1 MKRFFITWM
10 VSAIALAI
18 TAFLVKGIVLNG
30 IAATIITALLL
41 GIVNAV
47 IRPVLFWLT
56 LPLNILTL
64 GLFSLILNGI
74 CLMLVDYL
82 GPEGFRVRGLVAATI
97 GALILSVVSW
107 TTKRDFDCQYRS
119 YICR

>member
-30 IAATIITALLL
+30 IAAAIITALLL

-47 IRPVLFWLT
+47 VRPILFWLT

-64 GLFSLILNGI
+64 GLFSLVLNGI

-82 GPEGFRVRGLVAATI
+82 GPEGFQVRGPVAATI
-97 GALILSVVSW
+97 GALILAVVSW
-107 TTKRDFDCQYRS
+107 TLNKLLDQFLS
-119 YICR
+119 SPESA